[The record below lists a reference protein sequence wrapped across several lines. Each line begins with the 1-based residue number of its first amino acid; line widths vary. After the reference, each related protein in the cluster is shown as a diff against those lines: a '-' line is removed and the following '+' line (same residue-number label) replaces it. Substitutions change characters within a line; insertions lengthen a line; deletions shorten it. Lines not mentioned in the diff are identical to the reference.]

1 MPPSPS
7 TRPHGSEPPIR
18 DRGDACPGAL
28 RLHSA
33 ADGHL
38 ARVRLPAGDLTVRQA
53 KALADAADRLGD
65 GHLSLTSRGNAELRG
80 LPDDCGGRL
89 AALLRDAGLL
99 PSERHERIRNIL
111 ASPLAGL
118 DRHTPS
124 DVRLW
129 ARELDGLLC
138 TSESATALSGRF
150 LFVLDDGRGDVAA
163 LGGDVSLVAEPAGT
177 EAPADHGDRSGTG
190 QPARPGGSALLRVGD
205 DPAALRIAGPDAPR
219 AALTAAEAFLS
230 AAEASGAWRVRELP
244 AGHGLTA
251 RAVAERLRGA
261 GVECVL
267 VAGATDVVG
276 AADVAAAAQVA
287 GAEAGA
293 GTEAAPRTEA
303 EAGTETEAGTEA
315 APSTE
320 AAPGTKAVAEAPA
333 ANEASAPSS
342 PPYSASA
349 LTASAPYAAPAPYPT
364 PTPYADSSAP
374 GIIEGGDG
382 AHALSVLAP
391 LGRLSVAQ
399 WRLLVAVAAA
409 DGDGVLRL
417 TPWRGIVI
425 PGLSADAAAARL
437 RELAAAGMITEPDSP
452 WHRIGACTGRPGCAK
467 SLTDVRAD
475 ATAAV
480 TAGSPVPAP
489 VSVSVSDP
497 DTCPDPVHL
506 PGKPERGPG
515 TEPEPG
521 PKPEPGLEPGP
532 DNSAPLHH
540 LPVYWSGCERRCG
553 HPHGAWVDVLATA
566 DGYRVSV
573 VRPKTPPAPAAPPGA
588 PCPTS

>member
-1 MPPSPS
+1 MLAAMPPSPS

-53 KALADAADRLGD
+53 EALADAADRLGD

-190 QPARPGGSALLRVGD
+190 QPARPGGSALLRIGD

-230 AAEASGAWRVRELP
+230 AAEASGSGAWRVRELP

-276 AADVAAAAQVA
+276 AADVAAAARV
-287 GAEAGA
+287 AGA
-293 GTEAAPRTEA
+293 GTEAAP
-303 EAGTETEAGTEA
+303 
-315 APSTE
+315 S
-320 AAPGTKAVAEAPA
+320 TKAVAEAPA
-333 ANEASAPSS
+333 ANEAS
-342 PPYSASA
+342 
-349 LTASAPYAAPAPYPT
+349 T

-437 RELAAAGMITEPDSP
+437 RELAAAGLITEPDSP

-489 VSVSVSDP
+489 VSVSVSVSDP

-506 PGKPERGPG
+506 PGKPERGPE

-521 PKPEPGLEPGP
+521 PKPNPEPGPGPKPQPGLEPGP

-566 DGYRVSV
+566 DGYQVSV
-573 VRPKTPPAPAAPPGA
+573 VRPKSPPAPAAPPGA
-588 PCPTS
+588 PCLTS

>member
-1 MPPSPS
+1 MLAAMPPSPS

-53 KALADAADRLGD
+53 EALADAADRLGD

-190 QPARPGGSALLRVGD
+190 QPARPGGSALLRIGD

-230 AAEASGAWRVRELP
+230 AAEASGSGAWRVRELP

-276 AADVAAAAQVA
+276 AADVAAAARV
-287 GAEAGA
+287 AGA
-293 GTEAAPRTEA
+293 GTEAAP
-303 EAGTETEAGTEA
+303 
-315 APSTE
+315 S
-320 AAPGTKAVAEAPA
+320 TKAVAEAPA
-333 ANEASAPSS
+333 ANEAS
-342 PPYSASA
+342 
-349 LTASAPYAAPAPYPT
+349 T

-437 RELAAAGMITEPDSP
+437 RELAAAGLITEPDSP

-480 TAGSPVPAP
+480 TAS
-489 VSVSVSDP
+489 
-497 DTCPDPVHL
+497 
-506 PGKPERGPG
+506 GKPERGPG

-521 PKPEPGLEPGP
+521 PKPNPEPGPGPKPEPGLEPGLEPGP

>member
-1 MPPSPS
+1 MLAAMPPSPS
-7 TRPHGSEPPIR
+7 IRPHGSEPPIR

-38 ARVRLPAGDLTVRQA
+38 ARVRVPAGDLTVRQA
-53 KALADAADRLGD
+53 EALADAADRLGD

-80 LPDDCGGRL
+80 LPDDCGSRL
-89 AALLRDAGLL
+89 AALLREAGLL

-124 DVRLW
+124 DVRRW

-150 LFVLDDGRGDVAA
+150 LFVMDDGRGDVAA
-163 LGGDVSLVAEPAGT
+163 LGGDVSLVAELAGGGGPAEPGDQPRTGVSAKPGDESGT
-177 EAPADHGDRSGTG
+177 AAPDHGDQSGTG
-190 QPARPGGSALLRVGD
+190 HPARPGGSALLRVGD
-205 DPAALRIAGPDAPR
+205 DPAALRIAGSDAAR

-230 AAEASGAWRVRELP
+230 AAETSGTGAWRVRELP

-251 RAVAERLRGA
+251 RGVAERLRGA
-261 GVECVL
+261 GIGFEF
-267 VAGATDVVG
+267 VAGATDV
-276 AADVAAAAQVA
+276 
-287 GAEAGA
+287 
-293 GTEAAPRTEA
+293 
-303 EAGTETEAGTEA
+303 
-315 APSTE
+315 
-320 AAPGTKAVAEAPA
+320 
-333 ANEASAPSS
+333 
-342 PPYSASA
+342 
-349 LTASAPYAAPAPYPT
+349 APAPGPT
-364 PTPYADSSAP
+364 PTPYADSSTP
-374 GIIEGGDG
+374 GIIEGRDG
-382 AHALSVLAP
+382 ARALCVLAP
-391 LGRLSVAQ
+391 LGRVSVAQ
-399 WRLLVAVAAA
+399 WRLLAGVAAA
-409 DGDGVLRL
+409 DGDGTLRL

-437 RELAAAGMITEPDSP
+437 RVLDAAGLITDPDSP

-480 TAGSPVPAP
+480 RAGTPVPASASGP
-489 VSVSVSDP
+489 DVCSDAVP
-497 DTCPDPVHL
+497 RL
-506 PGKPERGPG
+506 SGGPGPGPRQGPMPEPEPKPGRGPG
-515 TEPEPG
+515 PGPEPG
-521 PKPEPGLEPGP
+521 QGTGPGA
-532 DNSAPLHH
+532 DNPAPRPH

-573 VRPKTPPAPAAPPGA
+573 VRPKTPPAPAAPPAA
-588 PCPTS
+588 PCSTS